1 MRIILL
7 EHPREP
13 SPVHFNDIANTPLWS
28 CLMTGYAGSA
38 LLQAGV
44 EVDLVDATSWTFSDT
59 LQYLLDHPVDL
70 LAIHGVYFWEKTE
83 ALFHMLSDL
92 RRRHYRPPI
101 CLYGFFPTLV
111 WRDILDQVPAVDY
124 VIVGEPEETVV
135 CLARSLKTGI
145 GVQVDGLALR
155 EQGKATLSGIRP
167 NIKPLDRLPFPLRPS
182 LTTEES
188 ICILASR
195 GCYNRCSFCLIPTLD
210 GGRSAW
216 RGRTPDNVAAEISQ
230 IMACGKKNFYFVD
243 PNFIGPGKAGKERA
257 MELGSILTGLGITFG
272 METRANDITRALMQ
286 ILVDAGLNT
295 LLVGLESGSPHIL
308 RRLGKH
314 TSTIQNEQAIAMVRE
329 SGLEPEIGFIMFDA
343 SSTLD
348 DLTQNLSFLRRN
360 GLLQQLGRTANL
372 LYHDHIAFKGTAGYQ
387 MSLAQKRLA
396 PQGLFGFEGR
406 LLYEDD
412 RVGWLA
418 GLMKSLCQFLL
429 REMAD
434 PLSPIYWRLEEMGI
448 EPHQTVNDQLVE
460 IFTRLLRMAG
470 TLTYRPEAAWTERL
484 LVRTV
489 DELQGTISRGKK
501 RGQKEYGDTKR
512 PC

>member
-1 MRIILL
+1 M
-7 EHPREP
+7 
-13 SPVHFNDIANTPLWS
+13 
-28 CLMTGYAGSA
+28 A
-38 LLQAGV
+38 L
-44 EVDLVDATSWTFSDT
+44 
-59 LQYLLDHPVDL
+59 
-70 LAIHGVYFWEKTE
+70 
-83 ALFHMLSDL
+83 
-92 RRRHYRPPI
+92 
-101 CLYGFFPTLV
+101 
-111 WRDILDQVPAVDY
+111 
-124 VIVGEPEETVV
+124 
-135 CLARSLKTGI
+135 
-145 GVQVDGLALR
+145 
-155 EQGKATLSGIRP
+155 
-167 NIKPLDRLPFPLRPS
+167 
-182 LTTEES
+182 
-188 ICILASR
+188 
-195 GCYNRCSFCLIPTLD
+195 
-210 GGRSAW
+210 
-216 RGRTPDNVAAEISQ
+216 
-230 IMACGKKNFYFVD
+230 GKKNFYFVD
-243 PNFIGPGKAGKERA
+243 PNFIGPGKAGKQGA
-257 MELGSILTGLGITFG
+257 VELGRTLMGLGITFG
-272 METRANDITRALMQ
+272 METRANDITRALMR

-295 LLVGLESGSPHIL
+295 LLLGLESGSPHIL
-308 RRLGKH
+308 KRLGKH
-314 TSTIQNEQAIAMVRE
+314 TSIIQNEQAITMVRE

-348 DLTQNLSFLRRN
+348 DIAQNLNFLRRN

-387 MSLAQKRLA
+387 MSLAQGRLA
-396 PQGLFGFEGR
+396 PQGLFGFEGL

-448 EPHQTVNDQLVE
+448 EPHQSVNDQLVE

-501 RGQKEYGDTKR
+501 REQKEYGDTKR